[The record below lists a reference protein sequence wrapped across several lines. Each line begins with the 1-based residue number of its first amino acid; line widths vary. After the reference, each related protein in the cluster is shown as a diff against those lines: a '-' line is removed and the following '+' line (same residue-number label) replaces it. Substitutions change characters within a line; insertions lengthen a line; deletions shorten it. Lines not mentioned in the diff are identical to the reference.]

1 MVDNAE
7 RKIMDMIQAGQITA
21 EEGLRLLNA
30 MGGGLQANSKDNGEE
45 IENAETAQLAES
57 DLVFGEQKTHPQ
69 IPQEEMDRMKRL
81 KRWWILPFGIGLL
94 ITTLGAI
101 WMYSAYEANGF
112 GFGFWLAW
120 LPFLAGIFIL
130 AMSFQS
136 SRSVWVH
143 LRIQQ
148 KPGETPQKIAI
159 SLPMPISLTRWAL
172 SNFGHKIPGLR
183 DQPVD
188 QYSEILDGLSPE
200 EPFYIH
206 VDDDDGESVEI
217 FIG

>member
-7 RKIMDMIQAGQITA
+7 RKIMDMVQEGQITA
-21 EEGLRLLNA
+21 EEGLRLINA
-30 MGGGLQANSKDNGEE
+30 MGGGTQTGVQGDGEE
-45 IENAETAQLAES
+45 IHAAEKAAITGS
-57 DLVFGEQKTHPQ
+57 DVIFDKPDSYPQ

-94 ITTLGAI
+94 ITTLGSI

-120 LPFLAGIFIL
+120 LPFLAGVFIL
-130 AMSFQS
+130 AISFQS

-148 KPGETPQKIAI
+148 KPGETPQRIAL

-188 QYSEILDGLSPE
+188 QYSEILDGLSAE

>member
-7 RKIMDMIQAGQITA
+7 RKIMDMIQQGQITA
-21 EEGLRLLNA
+21 EEGLRLINA
-30 MGGGLQANSKDNGEE
+30 MGGGTQESNQ
-45 IENAETAQLAES
+45 ENAEEFQSAENAAIAETDVICEES
-57 DLVFGEQKTHPQ
+57 ETYPR

-94 ITTLGAI
+94 ITTLGSI

-120 LPFLAGIFIL
+120 LPFLAGVFIL

-148 KPGETPQKIAI
+148 KPGETPQRIAL

>member
-1 MVDNAE
+1 MVDDAE

-21 EEGLRLLNA
+21 EEGLRLINA
-30 MGGGLQANSKDNGEE
+30 MGGGSQDSNQEDAEE
-45 IENAETAQLAES
+45 FQSAENAAIAETDVIFEEPE
-57 DLVFGEQKTHPQ
+57 VYPR

-101 WMYSAYEANGF
+101 WMYSAYEANRF

-120 LPFLAGIFIL
+120 LPFLAGVFIL

-148 KPGETPQKIAI
+148 KPGETPQRIAL

-188 QYSEILDGLSPE
+188 QYSEILDGLSAE

-206 VDDDDGESVEI
+206 VNDDDGESVEI